1 MAYSKGVEDF
11 FDKKNP
17 KIFRFVTLP
26 LEIREKTKL
35 PSWKFPKIVLQCLK
49 IPSRKTKLQIP
60 YDFCKQIPS
69 EISCPQPFCLD
80 FFWNSPM

>member
-49 IPSRKTKLQIP
+49 IPSRKTKLHKNSLWLLQTNTLGN
-60 YDFCKQIPS
+60 FMS
-69 EISCPQPFCLD
+69 STLLFG
-80 FFWNSPM
+80 FFLE

>member
-1 MAYSKGVEDF
+1 MGYSKGVEDF

-35 PSWKFPKIVLQCLK
+35 HSRKFPKIVL
-49 IPSRKTKLQIP
+49 
-60 YDFCKQIPS
+60 
-69 EISCPQPFCLD
+69 
-80 FFWNSPM
+80 